1 MIRVRPNCDIWYC
14 PISDTNVRYELEVW
28 TWGTKLR
35 NELDA
40 STWGTNCFSVILRIT
55 MKQGDVAFAFTRS
68 FVQFS
73 FFPLLLLLRFSLS
86 ILLVFQMGTLFWVS
100 IPTNPFPDCLWQRLG
115 KSTKRCTHVQL
126 GEEITMKTLAKLI
139 MHREFAKTMKT
150 RKFSIKMDSHSV
162 RFYHFLSHFEI

>member
-1 MIRVRPNCDIWYC
+1 MLPNFRYKREVRTWSMNLRYKVEERTWRI
-14 PISDTNVRYELEVW
+14 NLRYELFFGDSTYNYE
-28 TWGTKLR
+28 TRGCCFCFHQKL
-35 NELDA
+35 
-40 STWGTNCFSVILRIT
+40 CSV
-55 MKQGDVAFAFTRS
+55 F
-68 FVQFS
+68 